1 MANNKVHYGICN
13 VYYAKLTETLSTTN
27 GQYSESY
34 ATPKALIGA
43 RSISLSPTQENVNFA
58 ADNNANYFTQNIFS
72 GYEGTL
78 VLATLNDDFR
88 KDIYGE
94 RTDTNTLVGESISD
108 KPARFALIFQFEGD
122 DKATRHVLYRCSAG
136 KYEIASTTKDQT
148 IEPGE
153 ISIPITVGSRLSD
166 GLVKWKCEAD
176 KTTQYN
182 GWNSSV
188 YVPTFS

>member
-1 MANNKVHYGICN
+1 MAAKIHYGICH
-13 VYYAKLTETLSTTN
+13 VYYSVLTETLGTN
-27 GQYSESY
+27 GQYTESY
-34 ATPKALIGA
+34 GSPKQLIGA

-78 VLATLNDDFR
+78 VLATLDDNFR
-88 KDIYGE
+88 KDVYGE
-94 RTDTNTLVGESISD
+94 KADTNNLVGESIND
-108 KPARFALIFQFEGD
+108 TPKKFALLFQFETD
-122 DKATRHVLYRCSAG
+122 DKAVRHVMYRCSAG

-166 GLVKWKCEAD
+166 GLVKWKCD
-176 KTTQYN
+176 GNVTTQYN
-182 GWNSSV
+182 AWFSSV
-188 YVPTFS
+188 YVPTFSG